1 MRLLR
6 CLVVS
11 LLVSPA
17 VAVYAALPESGAPA
31 VEGAAPAVPASPVPS
46 ATEATQTR
54 QALLEQR
61 VTARW
66 DALIRR
72 DFETAYSF
80 TSPSYRALF
89 PLNAFKSQFGES
101 ADWRRIEV
109 VKVDFKGE
117 DAATVGINLYF
128 GYHHS
133 GAEKSEFEIKTYVQE
148 PWVSVD
154 GQWWYVMK
162 N

>member
-1 MRLLR
+1 MYLLR
-6 CLVVS
+6 CLVMS
-11 LLVSPA
+11 LLVSPV
-17 VAVYAALPESGAPA
+17 VAAYAAPSESNAPT
-31 VEGAAPAVPASPVPS
+31 VEGSVTANPVSPVPPVTD
-46 ATEATQTR
+46 AAQTQ

-61 VTARW
+61 VMARW

-72 DFETAYSF
+72 DFEAAYSF
-80 TSPSYRALF
+80 NSPSYRQLY
-89 PLNAFKSQFGES
+89 PLNAFKSRFGNG
-101 ADWRRIEV
+101 AAWRRVEV
-109 VKVDFKGE
+109 VKVELKGE
-117 DAATVGINLYF
+117 DAAMVGINLYF

-133 GAEKSEFEIKTYVQE
+133 SAEKPEMEIKTYVQE

>member
-1 MRLLR
+1 MHLLC

-11 LLVSPA
+11 LLVSPV
-17 VAVYAALPESGAPA
+17 VAYAAPLESGAPV
-31 VEGAAPAVPASPVPS
+31 VEGAAPAVPVSPVPPAS
-46 ATEATQTR
+46 RAIQTQ

-66 DALIRR
+66 DALIHR

-89 PLNAFKSQFGES
+89 PLNAFKGQFGES

-109 VKVDFKGE
+109 VTVDFKGE

-128 GYHHS
+128 GYYHS
-133 GAEKSEFEIKTYVQE
+133 GAEKPEIEIKTYVQE